1 MKYVNIFSYSVFFGC
16 YKRKV
21 KYVITKEII
30 IYSEKERFR
39 FKIFLVFSEIE
50 NTLCLRIKLRWN

>member
-1 MKYVNIFSYSVFFGC
+1 MFLFGC

-30 IYSEKERFR
+30 IYHEKERFR